1 MTPRRFASINPSLH
15 PHWIPYSPDLS
26 VIVLSGGRST
36 RMGQDKAT
44 LDLEGETLL
53 ERTVRAAQVIG
64 PSRIIVA
71 GPEPRGTAPG
81 STIRGIPFVRE
92 DPPYGGV
99 ALSIRA
105 ALCELDSLPPRTE
118 PKVPGRSQPQGED
131 WVLVLPVDLY
141 DPCGAA
147 LELVGHRHDSM
158 LRPTSTISDGPVDG
172 WIAVTDDAAPRV
184 CGVPG
189 PPSRTRGVTQQHR
202 GRSSVPCRPQAA
214 ARSRTPHSALGA
226 KPLGTH
232 DQPWMLQRGS
242 PVGSRTCASRPV
254 GRQHRGPH
262 RARPRPSPVHL
273 CGAGGDLPQLAAIHA
288 VGWRV

>member
-172 WIAVTDDAAPRV
+172 WIAVTDDAAPESAVFLARRHALEASLNSTEAGRPFLADLRLLPV
-184 CGVPG
+184 HGHRTPPWGPSLWARMISPG
-189 PPSRTRGVTQQHR
+189 CYREAVQWVAERALADLWADSTEDLIGHGHDLPPFTCAELEEIYPSWPPSTR
-202 GRSSVPCRPQAA
+202 
-214 ARSRTPHSALGA
+214 
-226 KPLGTH
+226 
-232 DQPWMLQRGS
+232 
-242 PVGSRTCASRPV
+242 
-254 GRQHRGPH
+254 
-262 RARPRPSPVHL
+262 
-273 CGAGGDLPQLAAIHA
+273 
-288 VGWRV
+288 

>member
-118 PKVPGRSQPQGED
+118 PMVPGRSQPQGED

-147 LELVGHRHDSM
+147 LELVGHR
-158 LRPTSTISDGPVDG
+158 TI
-172 WIAVTDDAAPRV
+172 
-184 CGVPG
+184 
-189 PPSRTRGVTQQHR
+189 
-202 GRSSVPCRPQAA
+202 PC
-214 ARSRTPHSALGA
+214 SG
-226 KPLGTH
+226 
-232 DQPWMLQRGS
+232 
-242 PVGSRTCASRPV
+242 
-254 GRQHRGPH
+254 
-262 RARPRPSPVHL
+262 RPRPSRTDLWTAGSPSQTMLPPSLRCSWPAVTHSRRHSTAPRPVVRSL
-273 CGAGGDLPQLAAIHA
+273 PTSGCCPFTDTALRPGGQASGRA
-288 VGWRV
+288 